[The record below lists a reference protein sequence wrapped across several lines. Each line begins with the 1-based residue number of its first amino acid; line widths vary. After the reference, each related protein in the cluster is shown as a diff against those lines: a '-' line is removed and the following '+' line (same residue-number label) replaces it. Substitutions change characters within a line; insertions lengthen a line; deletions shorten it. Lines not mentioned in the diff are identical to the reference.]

1 MVDVPLSQFSQA
13 FLSPSSRAQNAS
25 SRTMIG
31 SARPAST
38 PRTRLAK
45 SPANVLSYT
54 IRRMHQRAWSRF
66 HRNRVCQAD

>member
-13 FLSPSSRAQNAS
+13 LLSPSSRAQNAS

-31 SARPAST
+31 STRPATT
-38 PRTRLAK
+38 PRTKLTK
-45 SPANVLSYT
+45 GPANVLAYT

-66 HRNRVCQAD
+66 HRNRVCRAE